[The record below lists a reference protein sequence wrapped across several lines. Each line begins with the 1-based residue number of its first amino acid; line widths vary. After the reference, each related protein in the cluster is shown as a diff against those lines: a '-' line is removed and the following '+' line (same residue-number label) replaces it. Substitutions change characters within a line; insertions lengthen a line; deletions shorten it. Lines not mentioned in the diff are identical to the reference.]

1 MLTHQPIHTPPCIPT
16 IMQTSSVGVLNA
28 ADGHADVFLSRVAN
42 DLWQVP
48 HHRSEPNLHGRQRRG
63 CPEKGIGAC
72 ASWKLPA
79 FILWPPGKASNPLG
93 DVPLPLLN
101 HSEPALSVFPA
112 VNAPPIPSVNVVH
125 SPSEGTCHP
134 EGQRPR
140 ASLTACQLYNRPY
153 DASEK
158 ASLQASPPGAGP

>member
-48 HHRSEPNLHGRQRRG
+48 PHRSEPNLHGRQRRG

-72 ASWKLPA
+72 ALEVAGVHSL
-79 FILWPPGKASNPLG
+79 ASRKRVEPIGRRSIAIVEPL
-93 DVPLPLLN
+93 
-101 HSEPALSVFPA
+101 EPALSVFPA

-134 EGQRPR
+134 EGQ
-140 ASLTACQLYNRPY
+140 
-153 DASEK
+153 K
-158 ASLQASPPGAGP
+158 AARVVDRMPIVQPAVRRQRKGLVAASPPGAGP